1 MGNLLRRRSLMVVA
15 SGTAPDVP
23 LYTLTNGS
31 RKAYN
36 SGTATGNNG
45 DVKVTNGNHFYYLKR
60 WGSNSALYFAPLTT
74 GNAPFSVSA
83 GDVVRTVVNFDL
95 SKTTGAGLKILFGKY
110 SGDSAS
116 LGRYNSIL
124 ITANPSSGATA
135 ENVVT
140 LTQSYA
146 PSEFFILAQTVS
158 DTSGKAW
165 EADLEIYVNGVRYI

>member
-1 MGNLLRRRSLMVVA
+1 MGDLLRRRMMLAAA

-36 SGTATGNNG
+36 GGTATGNNG

-60 WGSNSALYFAPLTT
+60 WGNNSSTYFAPLTT
-74 GNAPFSVSA
+74 GDAPFSVSA

-110 SGDSAS
+110 TGDSAS

>member
-1 MGNLLRRRSLMVVA
+1 MVVA

-31 RKAYN
+31 RKAYDN
-36 SGTATGNNG
+36 GAVTGNNG

-60 WGSNSALYFAPLTT
+60 WGGNSSIYFAPLTT
-74 GNAPFSVSA
+74 GSAPFSVSA
-83 GDVVRTVVNFDL
+83 GDVVKTVVNFDL

-110 SGDSAS
+110 SGDSVS
-116 LGRYNSIL
+116 LKQYNSIL

-140 LTQSYA
+140 LTKSYA